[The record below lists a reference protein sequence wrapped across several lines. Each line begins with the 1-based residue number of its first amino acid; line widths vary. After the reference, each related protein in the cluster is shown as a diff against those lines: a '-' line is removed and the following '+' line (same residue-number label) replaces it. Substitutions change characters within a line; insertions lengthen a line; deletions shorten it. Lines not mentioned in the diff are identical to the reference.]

1 MEKNNWKKAV
11 NFDGDILWMGKS
23 FTYDFAMVFLN
34 QTISRI
40 PGMKLLA
47 NKRETTLIM
56 QKA

>member
-1 MEKNNWKKAV
+1 M
-11 NFDGDILWMGKS
+11 DGYYFIYLGKS

-40 PGMKLLA
+40 SGMKLLA

-56 QKA
+56 

>member
-1 MEKNNWKKAV
+1 M
-11 NFDGDILWMGKS
+11 DGYYFIYLGKS

-56 QKA
+56 